1 MKEILLKGKYFNF
14 IYILELY
21 INIPENQ
28 QELSSDTNGLNKY
41 VEQDPTGS
49 IYIFKLI
56 Y

>member
-1 MKEILLKGKYFNF
+1 MFQFYLYIR
-14 IYILELY
+14 ILEPY

-41 VEQDPTGS
+41 VEQDPTGGS
-49 IYIFKLI
+49 YIFKLI

>member
-1 MKEILLKGKYFNF
+1 MKEILLKGKCFNF
-14 IYILELY
+14 IYILKPY

-41 VEQDPTGS
+41 VENGPTGS
-49 IYIFKLI
+49 SYIFKLI